1 MKILINRL
9 WPALLLLVTTGTVM
23 AQKKDSLLLISNG
36 MLVQPDSLLLISKG
50 IHVNA
55 DSIYIGKGTLKVAEG
70 KIYHFSSDTMP
81 EHKTRVLSDSI
92 YKKKNTYYTKTKVF
106 HVQKD
111 SLFYKRDSITRK
123 LVRTRKDSVLRKQDV
138 LMRKTKSLQLKQ
150 DSLKKLQ
157 KTYQAKTFTKTT
169 LHRLDSLRSL
179 NWKKDSARI
188 KVRLETLKSNLKRLK
203 QDTAQQKNNMQKKI
217 ISMELDCEKNSRVS
231 IGNMGRKIVLK
242 NTEEAK
248 VKIETTIWV
257 AEGFDDKAL
266 NPAKVLNIFLEKKKD
281 EVQLGRTG
289 TSTDSVGN
297 IVSSRSAL
305 LKDPVPYI
313 VNNKS
318 MLTIYVPAGARLS
331 IESRYNDVTIMDNV
345 IAVNLD
351 LIHTNLLMQ
360 DAHNAIIKS
369 KYGTVK
375 AGAIR
380 EADIDLVNCNF
391 VSGNLE
397 KLQINSKYSTIRFD
411 SSEAA
416 EIKSVSDQYK
426 IANANYI
433 TANKLFGKLDI
444 AKLKNSIV
452 LTGSSA
458 DIDIGDIEPSVKL
471 IQVDNKY
478 AEIKLPVE
486 KLPNYHLQFDG
497 INSNI
502 SPPFENSTE
511 SVPDSSVKTSPAF
524 NKTVGDMKKDFT
536 SLVVNCASCM
546 VDFR

>member
-9 WPALLLLVTTGTVM
+9 WPALLLFVTTATVM
-23 AQKKDSLLLISNG
+23 AQKKDSLLLISHG
-36 MLVQPDSLLLISKG
+36 MLVQPDSIQLISKG

-55 DSIYIGKGTLKVAEG
+55 DSIHIGRGTLKVADG

-81 EHKTRVLSDSI
+81 ERKTRVLSDSI
-92 YKKKNTYYTKTKVF
+92 YKKKNTFYTKTKVF

-111 SLFYKRDSITRK
+111 SLFYKKDSTARK
-123 LVRTRKDSVLRKQDV
+123 LVRTLKDSVLRKQDV
-138 LMRKTKSLQLKQ
+138 RVRKTRSLQLKQ
-150 DSLKKLQ
+150 DSLRKLQ
-157 KTYQAKTFTKTT
+157 KTYQTKTT

-188 KVRLETLKSNLKRLK
+188 KVRLETLKYNLKRLK

-217 ISMELDCEKNSRVS
+217 ISMELDCEKNSMVS

-242 NTEEAK
+242 NTGESK
-248 VKIETTIWV
+248 VKIETTIWF

-289 TSTDSVGN
+289 TSTDSVRN
-297 IVSSRSAL
+297 FVSSRSAL
-305 LKDPVPYI
+305 LKDPGPYI

-318 MLTIYVPAGARLS
+318 VLTIYVPAEARLS

-345 IAVNLD
+345 IAVKLD

-397 KLQINSKYSTIRFD
+397 KLQINSKYSTIRFE

-458 DIDIGDIEPSVKL
+458 DIDIGAIEPSVKL

-502 SPPFENSTE
+502 SPPFENSKET
-511 SVPDSSVKTSPAF
+511 VPDSSIKASPAF